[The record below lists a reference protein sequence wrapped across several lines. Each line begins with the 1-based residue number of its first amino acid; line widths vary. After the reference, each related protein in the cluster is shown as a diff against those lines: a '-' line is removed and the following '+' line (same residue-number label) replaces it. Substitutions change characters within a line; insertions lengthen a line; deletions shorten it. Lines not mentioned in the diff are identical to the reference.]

1 MLGDIVDITGYVES
15 GYKCEMKT
23 GFRDVVAQLADV
35 TMSKLGK

>member
-15 GYKCEMKT
+15 DNKCEMKA
-23 GFRDVVAQLADV
+23 GFCDVVAQLADV